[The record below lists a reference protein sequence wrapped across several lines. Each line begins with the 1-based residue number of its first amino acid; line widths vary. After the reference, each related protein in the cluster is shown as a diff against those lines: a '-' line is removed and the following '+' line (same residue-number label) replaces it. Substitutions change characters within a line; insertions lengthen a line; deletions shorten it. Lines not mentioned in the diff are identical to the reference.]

1 MLGEYDKPILF
12 DPNVKTM
19 YCFSCLYKQSAHMKI
34 VPKGNVFTF
43 GRKYFS
49 AYLFTTWLIALVF
62 GVLFSA
68 LVFAQSS
75 RAPILLNAQTL
86 QTEGL
91 AEVSLNVAGKQLQ
104 LVQFSGPIKPEWV
117 AQLNAS
123 GLRIVNYL
131 PDYSYLVWGDSA
143 ARAALAQRSQQGG
156 TDGLLWTGAWRD
168 EYKLAPSASARLLA
182 AQAEKEPQ
190 PERFSVQLV
199 ADSEANAVT
208 LDRLLGM
215 GGRITAQPGALPG
228 FVNLVIALLPEQLA
242 NFAKQPDIISIH
254 HYIEPE
260 LLDERQNM
268 IVAGNVTGNNPNPGN
283 YFDLLTTWGF
293 TQAQFNASGFLVDV
307 TDDGADV
314 NPSGGILDNAMS
326 GPVAAN
332 HFVLFEGGN
341 RPIGLAVPTGT
352 SRFVLKG
359 RFASAGTDLGLGNSG
374 HGQLNMSIVGGY
386 VPTGT
391 LGGVDFSV
399 APHADASGFRYG
411 LGVAP
416 FVRMANSV
424 IFDPDFRSPVYPTM
438 LNANYAGGTRISSNS
453 WGSPA
458 AGAYTT
464 NSQTYDG
471 LVRDA
476 QSSVALNQQMSVVF
490 AAGNSGPG
498 VDTIGAPGTAKNV
511 ITVGASENVHPFGGN
526 DGCVTGDTGADSLN
540 DMIAF
545 SSRGPTDDL
554 RVKPDIVGPGTHVT
568 GMAFIQPTSSGN
580 ATEVATFRGDGVC
593 GGVGQ
598 IWFPSGGQRWYT
610 ASSGTSHS
618 APALAGGAALV
629 YQQFINNP
637 SYLAT
642 QRTPASGPPSPALVK
657 AYLMNTARY
666 LTGTGANDQL
676 PSNNQGAGLMDLGRS
691 FDSVPRFIR
700 DQVTSERFTASGQS
714 RSYVGTIAQGAS
726 PVRIT
731 LAWTDA
737 PGATAGNAFVNNLD
751 LTVFAGGNLY
761 RGNVFAATGGL
772 STTGGSADV
781 RNNVESVFL
790 PAGTTGPV
798 SILVNGTNIAGIA
811 DPTVAGNNQDFSLVS
826 YNLSNG
832 RVCPA
837 VSLLQPTL
845 PDGTVGT
852 PYSQTLTGVGGS
864 APYTYSLVGGA
875 LPPGITLSGAGLSG
889 TPTTNGIY
897 NFTIQ
902 ALDANGCSGTRAYT
916 IGVGAPVIALGA
928 RTITT
933 GNNALEPNECNALS
947 ITLNNTGNSTARN
960 VIATLSS
967 SDPDITVNQAV
978 ASYPDIAI
986 GGSAVNLTPF
996 RISSSA
1002 ALVCL
1007 SNPNL
1012 TLTVSFTGGGPAP
1025 LAFSLPVGTSSPS
1038 YVFTSSPSFI
1048 SLTGTLQAG
1057 SQADDAVVDVT
1068 VPAGF
1073 NFSVYGSTISGGTVL
1088 RAGTNGFLL
1097 LTPAGPVDGANAA
1110 NGNTALPTTNLNDT
1124 VRALMPFW
1132 DDLDLRTSAF
1142 ASGGIY
1148 SSLLGTAPNRTWQ
1161 LIWRGQRFDD
1171 TGTTETLRV
1180 AIEFREG
1187 QNSFGYLY
1195 DLTGATSV
1203 NGASATVGIQ
1213 ASFTGLFTQHS
1224 FNSAVIT
1231 PGLRLNAT
1239 NPAPVCTA
1247 GAGVCGASSTTI
1259 TSITPAGA
1267 QLVGV
1272 PYAVNVSVS
1281 GNTPTGT
1288 VAVSDP
1294 GGGSCTI
1301 ILPASSC
1308 MLTSLTPS
1316 VLPAPG
1322 FNVISARYSG
1332 DNNNPAASDTENVVV
1347 NRNTRGLEVGS
1358 LSIPA
1363 TIAGGNALTR
1373 VSFAR
1378 AFNATPVVVVMP
1390 SNEDADPQAVRI
1402 RNVSSTGF
1410 DVLQVE
1416 APGCLGCTA
1425 LGSSMSIHWLA
1436 AMPGVYRLPN
1446 DVLAANGAVR
1456 GTGTGV
1462 LIRAGTVSTSSEM
1475 YNAAAGF
1482 TGWPSSTVTP
1492 VSFPA
1497 QTGFNFGAPPV
1508 VLTTIQSWSQSNEGN
1523 DLNVALQPNVMTGVP
1538 EPWATVS
1545 TTSVSSTG
1553 FNLALEHAEVNDD
1566 DTAALGLEA
1575 PENVGYV
1582 AIESGVSVNLVTG
1595 SGTPV
1600 GLSTGVNN
1608 NVTSSCVNTD
1618 LPIPGAIAAANLR
1631 GFAGLNTRTEADGGW
1646 LRRCGMADAGA
1657 GNARAVLRI
1666 DEDADFDAE
1675 RTHGTESAGV
1685 AIFGGDFV
1693 TTPISLA
1700 RLSVRTAGTQLA
1712 LEFSSATEVGH
1723 LGYRI
1728 WGRSAADAAWQLLL
1742 PELILPEQAAGI
1754 ANGAD
1759 SLTGRKYQ
1767 LSVPRLGANE
1777 IRLEDVD
1784 ILGRSRFHA
1793 AVQVDSAVG
1802 AEVSPQALDWAGIRA
1817 SNAARTVRAASG
1829 SNRALAE
1836 VILDGVQRV
1845 EFEALAAFGFSA
1857 VPSDQLAVSDQG
1869 QAVPRFV
1876 KCPNA
1881 SQSFGPGCSVEWFGF
1896 ARKSLYGHSNSYL
1909 ISVDPK
1915 RVLRVGS
1922 GALVEQASALGVFT
1936 EDLIQAPNQ
1945 AYSFSAPRNA
1955 RNDTESDPWYD
1966 ARISASVQP
1975 VEVQRSFTLIDRMP
1989 GAVTLSVDLWGGLD
2003 FDGNA
2008 ADHSVTL
2015 KLNGSELRRLRFDGL
2030 VAEKVTLT
2038 VPEAL
2043 LQPSNTL
2050 SIIVNAD
2057 TGYAADVVLLDGFSV
2072 RYPRATR
2079 VREGSLQLGDFAA
2092 TVVGDSLFAGSF
2104 ETRIGVSLEGASQPS
2119 VLWTQAQNLL
2129 RRDELNANSAL
2140 DVKVQAL
2147 ALVNSSTVLRPQVHA
2162 AIEAART
2169 GEAVDYLIVSH
2180 PQFESDLAPLIA
2192 LQTARGLRVEVLNTQ
2207 QIYARYSDFAP
2218 DPNAI
2223 AAAIAQRRPRFVL
2236 LVGGDS
2242 VDYHDY
2248 LNLGSQSFIPTFY
2261 RQHDPIVRF
2270 APTDMSYSDFNADG
2284 IPDAAIGRLPVRTN
2298 LELSRAIAAIVKR
2311 GSAPAQRFVA
2321 LSGAS
2326 NNATGQF
2333 ATESRTLLS
2342 YLRGDQ
2348 QRDYGLID
2356 EIGLSAAR
2364 SKARDGLAGAADWLN
2379 YFGHSSPN
2387 RWGFENLLDTTQLA
2401 NIQRSGLPA
2410 IVSQWGCWNNYFV
2423 APNQDTMAHALMLR
2437 SNSLASTV
2445 IGSSSL
2451 AEASSHMALGTR
2463 FFDLLEDGRL
2473 GASSEPS
2480 VNTIGEVMLSA
2491 KQDLLRRAPEHA
2503 AAADS
2508 IMLFGDPAMPVR

>member
-1 MLGEYDKPILF
+1 
-12 DPNVKTM
+12 
-19 YCFSCLYKQSAHMKI
+19 
-34 VPKGNVFTF
+34 
-43 GRKYFS
+43 
-49 AYLFTTWLIALVF
+49 
-62 GVLFSA
+62 
-68 LVFAQSS
+68 
-75 RAPILLNAQTL
+75 
-86 QTEGL
+86 
-91 AEVSLNVAGKQLQ
+91 
-104 LVQFSGPIKPEWV
+104 
-117 AQLNAS
+117 
-123 GLRIVNYL
+123 
-131 PDYSYLVWGDSA
+131 
-143 ARAALAQRSQQGG
+143 
-156 TDGLLWTGAWRD
+156 
-168 EYKLAPSASARLLA
+168 
-182 AQAEKEPQ
+182 
-190 PERFSVQLV
+190 
-199 ADSEANAVT
+199 
-208 LDRLLGM
+208 
-215 GGRITAQPGALPG
+215 
-228 FVNLVIALLPEQLA
+228 
-242 NFAKQPDIISIH
+242 
-254 HYIEPE
+254 
-260 LLDERQNM
+260 
-268 IVAGNVTGNNPNPGN
+268 
-283 YFDLLTTWGF
+283 
-293 TQAQFNASGFLVDV
+293 
-307 TDDGADV
+307 
-314 NPSGGILDNAMS
+314 
-326 GPVAAN
+326 
-332 HFVLFEGGN
+332 
-341 RPIGLAVPTGT
+341 
-352 SRFVLKG
+352 
-359 RFASAGTDLGLGNSG
+359 
-374 HGQLNMSIVGGY
+374 MSIVGGY
-386 VPTGT
+386 VPTGI
-391 LGGVDFSV
+391 LGGVNFSLP
-399 APHADASGFRYG
+399 PHADASGFRYG

-424 IFDPDFRSPVYPTM
+424 IFDPSFRDPVFPTM

-453 WGSPA
+453 WGAGS

-476 QSSVALNQQMSVVF
+476 QSSVLLNQQMSVVF

-526 DGCVTGDTGADSLN
+526 DGCGTGDTGADSLN

-554 RVKPDIVGPGTHVT
+554 RVKPDIVAPGTHVT
-568 GMAFIQPTSSGN
+568 GMAFIQPTSTGN
-580 ATEVATFRGDGVC
+580 ATAVATFRGEGVC

-598 IWFPSGGQRWYT
+598 VWFPGGGQRWYT

-618 APALAGGAALV
+618 TPAVAGGAALV

-666 LTGTGANDQL
+666 LIGVGANDQL
-676 PSNNQGAGLMDLGRS
+676 PSNNQGTGLMDLGRS
-691 FDSVPRFIR
+691 FDSVPRLIR

-714 RSYVGTIAQGAS
+714 RNYVGTVAQGTS

-751 LTVFAGGNLY
+751 LTVIAGGNLY
-761 RGNVFAATGGL
+761 RGNVFTATGGL
-772 STTGGSADV
+772 STTGGIADV

-790 PAGTTGPV
+790 PAGTTGQV

-811 DPTVAGNNQDFSLVS
+811 DPTVAGNNQDFSLVG
-826 YNLSNG
+826 YNLSNAQ
-832 RVCPA
+832 VCPA
-837 VSLLQPTL
+837 VSLLQPSL

-864 APYTYSLVGGA
+864 APYTYSLAGGA
-875 LPPGITLSGAGLSG
+875 LPPGIILSGAALSG

-902 ALDANGCSGTRAYT
+902 AQDANGCAGIRAYT
-916 IGVGAPVIALGA
+916 VGIGAPVLVLGT

-933 GNNALEPNECNALS
+933 GNNALEPNECNTLS

-967 SDPDITVNQAV
+967 SDPNITVNQAV
-978 ASYPDIAI
+978 ASYPNIAI

-1012 TLTVSFTGGGPAP
+1012 TLTVSFTGGGPTP
-1025 LAFSLPVGTSSPS
+1025 LAFSLLVGTSDPS
-1038 YVFTSSPSFI
+1038 YVFTNSGASAI
-1048 SLTGTLQAG
+1048 SLSGTLLAG
-1057 SQADDAVVDVT
+1057 SQVDDAVLDVT

-1073 NFSVYGSTISGGTVL
+1073 NFSVYGSTVSGGTVL

-1097 LTPAGPVDGANAA
+1097 LTPAGGVDGGSSAFT
-1110 NGNTALPTTNLNDT
+1110 NTALPTGALNDT

-1132 DDLDLRTSAF
+1132 DDLDLRTNAF

-1161 LIWRGQRFDD
+1161 LIWRGQLFAD

-1195 DLTGATSV
+1195 DSTGATSV

-1213 ASFTGLFTQHS
+1213 ASLTGLFTQHS

-1231 PGLRLNAT
+1231 PGLRLNVT
-1239 NPAPVCTA
+1239 NPAGACAA

-1259 TSITPAGA
+1259 TSLAPAGA

-1272 PYAVNVSVS
+1272 PYAVNVSVT
-1281 GNTPTGT
+1281 GNAPTGT

-1301 ILPASSC
+1301 TLPASSC

-1322 FNVISARYSG
+1322 FNVISANYSG
-1332 DNNNPAASDTENVVV
+1332 DNNNPAASDSENVVV

-1390 SNEDADPQAVRI
+1390 SDEDADPQAVRI

-1416 APGCLGCTA
+1416 APGCVGCTA
-1425 LGSSMSIHWLA
+1425 LGSSMSIHWMA

-1446 DVLAANGAVR
+1446 DVMAANGAVR
-1456 GTGTGV
+1456 GNGTGV

-1482 TGWPSSTVTP
+1482 AGWPGSTVTP

-1497 QTGFNFGAPPV
+1497 QAGFNFGGPPV
-1508 VLTTIQSWSQSNEGN
+1508 VLTTIQSWSQSNEGS
-1523 DLNVALQPNVMTGVP
+1523 DLNVAAQPNVMTGVP

-1545 TTSVSSTG
+1545 TTAVSSTG

-1575 PENVGYV
+1575 PETVGYV

-1595 SGTPV
+1595 SGSPV
-1600 GLSTGVNN
+1600 GLTTGVN
-1608 NVTSSCVNTD
+1608 NVTSSCANTD
-1618 LPIPGAIAAANLR
+1618 LPIPGVISAANLR

-1646 LRRCGMADAGA
+1646 LRRCAMADAGA
-1657 GNARAVLRI
+1657 GNARAILRI
-1666 DEDADFDAE
+1666 DEDADFDPE

-1700 RLSVRTAGTQLA
+1700 RLSVRTTGAQLA

-1728 WGRSAADAAWQLLL
+1728 WGRSAADAAWQQLL
-1742 PELILPEQAAGI
+1742 PELILPEQAVAT
-1754 ANGAD
+1754 ADGAD

-1802 AEVSPQALDWAGIRA
+1802 AEVVPQPLDWAGIRA
-1817 SNAARTVRAASG
+1817 SNAARTVSAASG
-1829 SNRALAE
+1829 SNRALAD
-1836 VILDGVQRV
+1836 VIRDGVQRV

-1857 VPSDQLAVSDQG
+1857 VLSDQLAVTDQG
-1869 QAVPRFV
+1869 QVLPRFV

-1881 SQSFGPGCSVEWFGF
+1881 SQSFGPGCSVEWLGV

-1909 ISVDPK
+1909 ISVDPQ
-1915 RVLRVGS
+1915 RALRVGS
-1922 GALVEQASALGVFT
+1922 GALVEQSGALGVFI
-1936 EDLIQAPNQ
+1936 EELILAPNR
-1945 AYSFSAPRNA
+1945 AYSFSAPRNSA
-1955 RNDTESDPWYD
+1955 GETESDPWYD

-1975 VEVQRSFTLIDRMP
+1975 VEVQRSFSLLDRMP

-2003 FDGNA
+2003 FDGDA

-2043 LQPSNTL
+2043 LQPTNTL
-2050 SIIVNAD
+2050 SIVVNAD

-2079 VREGSLQLGDFAA
+2079 VREGSLQLGRFATTA
-2092 TVVGDSLFAGSF
+2092 VSADSLFAGSF
-2104 ETRIGVSLEGASQPS
+2104 ETRAGFSLEGVSQAS
-2119 VLWTQAQNLL
+2119 VLWTQAQGLL
-2129 RRDELNANSAL
+2129 RRDELNVNSAL

-2147 ALVNSSTVLRPQVHA
+2147 ALASSSTVLRPQVRA
-2162 AIEAART
+2162 ALEAAGA
-2169 GEAVDYLIVSH
+2169 GEAVDYLIVTH
-2180 PQFESDLAPLIA
+2180 PQFQDDLAPLIA
-2192 LQTARGLRVEVLNTQ
+2192 LQTARGLRVEILNTE

-2218 DPNAI
+2218 DPSAI
-2223 AAAIAQRRPRFVL
+2223 AAVIAQRRPRFVL

-2270 APTDMSYSDFNADG
+2270 APTDTSYSDFNADG
-2284 IPDAAIGRLPVRTN
+2284 IPDTAIGRLPVRTN

-2311 GSAPAQRFVA
+2311 DSAPAQRFVA

-2342 YLRGDQ
+2342 YLRGNQ

-2356 EIGLSAAR
+2356 EIDLSAAR

-2379 YFGHSSPN
+2379 YFGHCSPN

-2437 SNSLASTV
+2437 SNSLASVV

-2463 FFDLLEDGRL
+2463 FFDLLEDGQL
-2473 GASSEPS
+2473 GDSSEPA
-2480 VNTIGEVMLSA
+2480 VNTVGEVMLAA